1 MEIKPYLRRPQ
12 LYETD
17 GMSIT
22 MLKDYE
28 HNAKYYETDQMGCV
42 HHSNYIRW
50 MEEARTDFM
59 DQLGFP
65 YSRAVEAGIDFA
77 LTDISCKYRAMTRF
91 GEELAITVFI
101 RRLSPAKLELGYEM
115 REASTGEL
123 KAEGTSGHFFY
134 DRAKGR
140 PVALKKALPEVYRLL
155 EALTTPD

>member
-12 LYETD
+12 FYETD
-17 GMSIT
+17 GMSIIW
-22 MLKDYE
+22 
-28 HNAKYYETDQMGCV
+28 HG
-42 HHSNYIRW
+42 NYVRW

-65 YSRAVEAGIDFA
+65 YARAVEAGIDFA

-101 RRLSPAKLELGYEM
+101 RRLSPTKLELGYEM
-115 REASTGEL
+115 REAS
-123 KAEGTSGHFFY
+123 TSGHFFY

-140 PVALKKALPEVYRLL
+140 PVALKKALPEVYRRL

>member
-12 LYETD
+12 FYETD
-17 GMSIT
+17 GMSIIW
-22 MLKDYE
+22 
-28 HNAKYYETDQMGCV
+28 HG
-42 HHSNYIRW
+42 NYVRW
-50 MEEARTDFM
+50 MEEARTHFLAAIGWDYDFM

-65 YSRAVEAGIDFA
+65 YARAVEAGIDFA

-140 PVALKKALPEVYRLL
+140 PVALKKALPEVYRRL
-155 EALTTPD
+155 EALIIPD

>member
-1 MEIKPYLRRPQ
+1 MEIKPYLHRPQ
-12 LYETD
+12 FYETD
-17 GMSIT
+17 GMSIIW
-22 MLKDYE
+22 
-28 HNAKYYETDQMGCV
+28 HG
-42 HHSNYIRW
+42 NYVRW
-50 MEEARTDFM
+50 MEEAR
-59 DQLGFP
+59 
-65 YSRAVEAGIDFA
+65 IDFA

-140 PVALKKALPEVYRLL
+140 PVALKKSLPEVYRLL
-155 EALTTPD
+155 EALITPD